1 MRRLGERAESE
12 YGHYLNTLGRAVHDD
27 YHLRVFLAFGAGGG
41 RFDLEKTTERGDQL
55 PAGPEGASAITVG
68 KWSQRSQLYP
78 RPMLMDE
85 LEKRTA
91 ALPDIERVLA
101 AWRRLPQWEPNGE
114 ILYRVLGVDCLA
126 LTPTLGRRGF
136 RHHDKQFWRQRA
148 EAWEIVGVL
157 AVQPDVLAAA
167 EAAGAVDVKA
177 LAWARARGLCEV
189 SQEEPD
195 R

>member
-101 AWRRLPQWEPNGE
+101 AWRRLPQWEPGGE
-114 ILYRVLGVDCLA
+114 ILYRVLAVDCLA
-126 LTPTLGRRGF
+126 LTPEPRRGGW
-136 RHHDKQFWRQRA
+136 RHHDRLYWRQRA
-148 EAWEIVGVL
+148 ESWEIVAVL
-157 AVQPDVLAAA
+157 AVDADVLTAA
-167 EAAGAVDVKA
+167 EAAGAVEAKA
-177 LAWARARGLCEV
+177 LAWARAKGYCG
-189 SQEEPD
+189 
-195 R
+195 

>member
-1 MRRLGERAESE
+1 MRRLGERTD
-12 YGHYLNTLGRAVHDD
+12 YGRYINTLGRSVHSDF
-27 YHLRVFLAFGAGGG
+27 HTLMFLAFGASGG

-55 PAGPEGASAITVG
+55 PAGPEGASFITVG

-91 ALPDIERVLA
+91 ALPEIERVLA
-101 AWRRLPQWEPNGE
+101 AWRRLPEWEPGGE

-136 RHHDKQFWRQRA
+136 RHHDKAYWRQRA
-148 EAWEIVGVL
+148 QAWDLVS
-157 AVQPDVLAAA
+157 VQVVEDDVLAAA
-167 EAAGAVDVKA
+167 EAAQAVDARA
-177 LAWARARGLCEV
+177 LAWARARGL
-189 SQEEPD
+189 